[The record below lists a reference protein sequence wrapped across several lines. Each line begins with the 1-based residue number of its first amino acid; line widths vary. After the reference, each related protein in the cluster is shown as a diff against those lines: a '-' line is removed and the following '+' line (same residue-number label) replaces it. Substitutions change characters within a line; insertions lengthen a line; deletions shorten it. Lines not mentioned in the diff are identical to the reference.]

1 MSALDIA
8 ISQWIAREHG
18 DEIALATLAQIEL
31 RSGERALTLL
41 EDRVAL
47 ANRTFANLSAY
58 DLALWFAVN
67 WWRLRWE
74 PFRDGAD
81 WRMAHSMTTV
91 GGGYVWP
98 SITMISDGEHIQLQV
113 RPTAGMDWEPIR
125 YLESIDRIVP
135 AGDFELAIDSFVE
148 SVLARLFGRNLSS
161 TELHELWEELIAE
174 RRNPSS
180 ASLRKLEALLGFD
193 AGIAP
198 DDVIDSL
205 FSAAEAYGRSAIDE
219 IAAGVG
225 GGAPQVIETIVEDL
239 DRNGT
244 DLSCDHIRDLA
255 SHQTEW
261 NFTGE
266 PWERATEAARIARTI
281 WKLDG
286 SPVPNSALTRIAGT
300 TKNFIS
306 SRAVF
311 CDSPI
316 AAGKWTT
323 RSRDSWRVILKSR
336 WPVNRRFELC
346 RLIADGL
353 VASEGDLLL
362 PATASRTSRQKFQRA
377 FAQEFLCPFDVLRE
391 RLGPSAPTDEDIEDA
406 AAHFEV
412 SPLVIRTTLV
422 NKGIL
427 PRDLLSANS
436 EVELAPTGT
445 WK

>member
-1 MSALDIA
+1 MSAFEIA
-8 ISQWIAREHG
+8 VSQWLAREHG
-18 DEIALATLAQIEL
+18 DEIALSTLAQIEL
-31 RSGERALTLL
+31 KSGGRALTLL

-47 ANRTFANLSAY
+47 ANRPFANLSAY

-74 PFRDGAD
+74 PFRDGAG

-98 SITMISDGEHIQLQV
+98 GITMISDGEQIQIQV

-125 YLESIDRIVP
+125 YLESIDLVVP
-135 AGDFELAIDSFVE
+135 VGDFELAIDSFVE
-148 SVLARLFGRNLSS
+148 SVLARLFGRSLSS
-161 TELHELWEELIAE
+161 TELHELWEELVEE
-174 RRNPSS
+174 RSTPSI

-193 AGIAP
+193 VGDAP
-198 DDVIDSL
+198 DDVVDGL
-205 FSAAEAYGRSAIDE
+205 FMAAESYGRSAIDE

-225 GGAPQVIETIVEDL
+225 GGAPRVIETIVDDI
-239 DRNGT
+239 DRSGT
-244 DLSCDHIRDLA
+244 NLSSDHVMDLA
-255 SHQTEW
+255 SHKAKW
-261 NFTGE
+261 NFSGE
-266 PWERATEAARIARTI
+266 PWERATEAARVARTI

-286 SPVPNSALTRIAGT
+286 SPVSNSALIKIAGT
-300 TKNFIS
+300 TRDLIT
-306 SRAVF
+306 SRAAF
-311 CDSPI
+311 CGAPI

-323 RSRDSWRVILKSR
+323 RKRDSWRVILKSR

-353 VASEGDLLL
+353 VAAEGDLLL
-362 PATASRTSRQKFQRA
+362 PATVSRTSRQKFQRA
-377 FAQEFLCPFDVLRE
+377 FAQEFLCPFDALRE
-391 RLGPSAPTDEDIEDA
+391 RLGPSAPTDEDVEDA

-412 SPLVIRTTLV
+412 SPLVIQTTLV

-436 EVELAPTGT
+436 ELELAPTGVR
-445 WK
+445 K